1 MLMKS
6 GIIIVFAF
14 LLMFA
19 CKQNPYPGYS
29 PENGGALYYKLHM
42 FGDERTK
49 PNAGDYITAD
59 IAYQT
64 MNDSVFFR
72 GKRTFQLAP
81 SDFDGSIEEC
91 FMMLAEDDSA
101 SFIISADSLF
111 ERTLNAQLPSFIP
124 ENSNMKVGIRV
135 HMIRSEA
142 EYKREKEEF
151 LAWIKDFGEYEQ
163 TVLRHFIEEQKVD
176 IEPTP
181 SGMYFIPLKE
191 GNGRKVK
198 KGDIVTVN
206 YEGKFL
212 NGEFFDSTVKRNQPF
227 EFVYGTEWQ
236 VIEGMEEAIGLMREG
251 DKAIIILPSELA
263 WGADGSSTGII
274 PPFTS
279 VIYELELVDVRSKE
293 EQV

>member
-1 MLMKS
+1 MKS
-6 GIIIVFAF
+6 GIIF
-14 LLMFA
+14 LLTILFMSA
-19 CKQNPYPGYS
+19 CNNNPYPGYS
-29 PENGGALYYKLHM
+29 PESGGDFYYKLLM
-42 FGDERTK
+42 FGDNRSK
-49 PNAGDYITAD
+49 PAPGDYITAD

-72 GKRTFQLAP
+72 GKRTFQLAQ
-81 SDFDGSIEEC
+81 SEFDGSIEDC
-91 FMMLAEDDSA
+91 FMMMAEDDSA

-111 ERTLNAQLPSFIP
+111 QRTLNAQLPSFIP
-124 ENSNMKVGIRV
+124 ENSNMKVGIRM

-151 LAWIKDFGEYEQ
+151 LAWIEDFGEYEQ

-176 IEPTP
+176 IEPTA

-279 VIYELELVDVRSKE
+279 VIYELELLDVRSKDE
-293 EQV
+293 KV